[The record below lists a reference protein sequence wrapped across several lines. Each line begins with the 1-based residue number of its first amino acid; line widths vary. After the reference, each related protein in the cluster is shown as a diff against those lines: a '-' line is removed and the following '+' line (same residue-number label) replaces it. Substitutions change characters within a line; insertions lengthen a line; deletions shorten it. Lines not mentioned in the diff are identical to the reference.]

1 MEAVS
6 EHQVCRFDSAVARG
20 FSRTVAFKRTKAVA
34 SANEEGDA
42 AAAAARIGRAAR
54 LAAKDE
60 QQQRRRRRGGGGGG
74 GGEGGGGGG
83 GSSADETLQELEAA
97 LVQRLA
103 DVYSE
108 IERLEE
114 EEQAQAQAQQR

>member
-60 QQQRRRRRGGGGGG
+60 QQQRRRGG
-74 GGEGGGGGG
+74 GGGGGG

-103 DVYSE
+103 DVDSE